1 MINKKINELIAYA
14 KAHLHLGVDD
24 DYYAANRLLYL
35 LKLTTFTKEEV
46 DEDLDFFEIMEYI
59 LNYACGKNLLESD
72 TVTSRDAFEGKIV
85 DCLLPRPSELTNL
98 FRQEYK
104 KGPLTA
110 TNFFHDLSIASN
122 YIKTKRIEKNIKYD
136 YAGKYAAL
144 EITINLSK
152 PEKDPKDILAQSL
165 IKDNY
170 PTCPLC
176 MENVGVY
183 QATSL
188 APRSNHRVISLT
200 LNHEVDAWGM
210 QYSPYAYF
218 PEHTIVLRKDHSPM
232 YVNELSFAELVDFI
246 NKFPHYLIG
255 SNAGLPIVGGSIL
268 GHHHFQGGRYDFPI
282 EKARVLQKYKA
293 NRKVTVEVLDWPMAV
308 IRVSSDNENALL
320 DEVNKIYEA
329 WYNYENKDISIFKHT
344 DQDHNTVTPILK
356 LNGAQYQFYIVLRN
370 NYATEDQPYGWYHP
384 RKERFHIKKENI
396 GLIEVMGLAILPGRL
411 VEELDLIKDCL
422 INNKDPKEFP
432 ELEKHLPWIEELK
445 EKNISQDE
453 LSETLRQEV
462 GHIFEQVLE
471 DCNVFKYG
479 SKEDLYRFVE
489 KII

>member
-14 KAHLHLGVDD
+14 KKYLHLGMDD
-24 DYYAANRLLYL
+24 EYYAVNRLLYL
-35 LKLTTFTKEEV
+35 LKLNQFTKEEV
-46 DEDLDFFEIMEYI
+46 SEELDFFDIIDPMLDFATTNQLI
-59 LNYACGKNLLESD
+59 ESD
-72 TVTSRDAFEGKIV
+72 SINSKDAFEAKLV
-85 DCLLPRPSELTNL
+85 DCVMPRPSELNRM
-98 FRQEYK
+98 FQKHYK
-104 KGPLTA
+104 TGPLTA
-110 TNFFHDLSIASN
+110 TTFFHNLSVASN
-122 YIKTKRIEKNIKYD
+122 YIKTKRIEKNLKYD
-136 YAGKYAAL
+136 YFGKYGRL

-152 PEKDPKDILAQSL
+152 PEKDPKDIQKHAM

-183 QATSL
+183 QSTSL
-188 APRSNHRVISLT
+188 APRSNHRVISIT
-200 LNHEVDAWGM
+200 LNHETDQWGF

-218 PEHTIVLRKDHSPM
+218 NEHCIILRKEHSPM
-232 YVNELSFAELVDFI
+232 YVNQTTFAELVDFI

-282 EKARVLQKYKA
+282 EQATVLQKFKK
-293 NRKVTVEVLDWPMAV
+293 RKVQIEILDWPLSV

-320 DEVNKIYEA
+320 DTVNDIYKA
-329 WYNYENKDISIFKHT
+329 WYQYDNPELNIFSHT
-344 DQDHNTVTPILK
+344 EHDHNTVTPIIK
-356 LNGAQYQFYIVLRN
+356 LNGAKYEFYIVLRN
-370 NYATEDQPYGWYHP
+370 NYSTKEQPYGLFHP
-384 RKERFHIKKENI
+384 REELFHIKKENI

-411 VEELDLIKDCL
+411 LSELDLIKDCL
-422 INNKDPKEFP
+422 INGTNPLDYP
-432 ELEKHLPWIEELK
+432 ELHKHLDWINQLKEMNIEPDKIEE
-445 EKNISQDE
+445 
-453 LSETLRQEV
+453 TLQSEV

-479 SKEDLYRFVE
+479 SKEDLLRFVE

>member
-14 KAHLHLGVDD
+14 KKHLHLGLDD
-24 DYYAANRLLYL
+24 DYYAANRIMYL
-35 LKLTTFTKEEV
+35 LKLNHFTKEEV
-46 DEDLDFFEIMEYI
+46 LEDIDFFEVIEYI
-59 LNYACGKNLLESD
+59 LDYAVENKILESN
-72 TVTSRDAFEGKIV
+72 TVTARDAFEAKIV
-85 DCLLPRPSELTNL
+85 DCLLPRPSELTRM
-98 FRQEYK
+98 FRQSYK

-110 TNFFHDLSIASN
+110 TTFFHDLSLASN
-122 YIKTKRIEKNIKYD
+122 YIKTKRIEKNIKYV
-136 YAGKYAAL
+136 YEGKYAPL

-152 PEKDPKDILAQSL
+152 PEKDPKDIMAQSL
-165 IKDNY
+165 IKDKY

-176 MENVGVY
+176 MENEGVY

-218 PEHTIVLRKDHSPM
+218 NEHTIVLRKEHSPM
-232 YVNELSFAELVDFI
+232 YVNELAFAELVDFV

-282 EKARVLQKYKA
+282 EKAKVLQRYKK
-293 NRKVTVEVLDWPMAV
+293 RKVEIEVLDWPMSV
-308 IRVSSDNENALL
+308 IRVSSNNENALL
-320 DEVNKIYEA
+320 DQVNEIFHA
-329 WYNYENKDISIFKHT
+329 WYQYENKDLGIFKHT

-356 LNGAQYQFYIVLRN
+356 LNGAKYQFYIVLRN
-370 NYATEDQPYGWYHP
+370 NYATEDRPYGWYHP
-384 RKERFHIKKENI
+384 REELFHIKKENI

-411 VEELDLIKDCL
+411 VQELDLIEDCL
-422 INNKDPKEFP
+422 INNKNPRDYD
-432 ELEKHLPWIEELK
+432 ELEKHLSWIEELK
-445 EKNISQDE
+445 KKDINPKE
-453 LSETLRQEV
+453 LKETLRQEV

-471 DCNVFKYG
+471 DCNVFKNG
-479 SKEDLYRFVE
+479 TSEDLFRFVE

>member
-14 KAHLHLGVDD
+14 KKNLYLGLDD
-24 DYYAANRLLYL
+24 EYYAANKIIYL
-35 LKLTTFTKEEV
+35 LKLNTFTQEV
-46 DEDLDFFEIMEYI
+46 VAEDLDFFEIIEYI
-59 LNYACGKNLLESD
+59 LNYACENHILESD
-72 TVTSRDAFEGKIV
+72 TITSRDAFEGKLI
-85 DCLLPRPSELTNL
+85 DCLLPRPSELTRM

-110 TNFFHDLSIASN
+110 TTFFHNFSIANN

-136 YAGKYAAL
+136 YEGKYVPL

-165 IKDNY
+165 IKDKY

-176 MENVGVY
+176 MENEGVY

-188 APRSNHRVISLT
+188 APRSNHRVISIS
-200 LNHEVDAWGM
+200 LNHEKDTWGM

-218 PEHTIVLRKDHSPM
+218 NEHMIVLRKDHSPM
-232 YVNELSFAELVDFI
+232 YVNEKSFVELVDFI

-282 EKARVLQKYKA
+282 EKARVLQRYKK
-293 NRKVTVEVLDWPMAV
+293 RKVEIEVLDWPMSV
-308 IRVSSDNENALL
+308 IRVSSNNENALL
-320 DEVNKIYEA
+320 DQVNEIYRA
-329 WYNYENKDISIFKHT
+329 WYNYENKELGIFKHT

-356 LNGAQYQFYIVLRN
+356 LNGAKYQFYIVLRN
-370 NYATEDQPYGWYHP
+370 NYSTPDRPYGWYHP
-384 RKERFHIKKENI
+384 RKELFHIKKENI

-411 VEELDLIKDCL
+411 VNELELIEDCL
-422 INNKDPKEFP
+422 VNNKNPRDFE

-445 EKNISQDE
+445 QKEIKPENMKD
-453 LSETLRQEV
+453 TLRQEV

-471 DCNVFKYG
+471 DCNVFKNG
-479 SKEDLYRFVE
+479 QKEDLFRFVE